1 MKELTMNT
9 KIENA
14 SKSLHIQMHVCSH
27 PNPNKLQ

>member
-1 MKELTMNT
+1 MIELTMNT

-14 SKSLHIQMHVCSH
+14 SKSLDIQTHVCSH